1 MRESPGRA
9 VPWLRAPAAPPRRS
23 MNIAPAH
30 SRLPGLGLDAV
41 IDGTQTGPRVRF
53 DISEPSQQGARQRI
67 DRLIGHRCFI
77 PVANGWT
84 LPLRLPDLAPA
95 NFLCVGYIGAAHFET
110 FFEVRVMVIRP
121 GVTQLFDAT
130 LENVVMAGLSVCHHG
145 QTRSQLGVQCC
156 VGPGLE
162 KNPSAPFP

>member
-9 VPWLRAPAAPPRRS
+9 VPWLHAPAAPPRRS
-23 MNIAPAH
+23 MNSAPAY
-30 SRLPGLGLDAV
+30 SCLPSLCLDAV

-53 DISEPSQQGARQRI
+53 DISEPPQQGARERI

-84 LPLRLPDLAPA
+84 PPLRLSGLAPA
-95 NFLCVGYIGAAHFET
+95 NFLCVGHLGAAHLET
-110 FFEVRVMVIRP
+110 FFEVRVLVIRP
-121 GVTQLFDAT
+121 GVPQLFDAT

-145 QTRSQLGVQCC
+145 QT
-156 VGPGLE
+156 
-162 KNPSAPFP
+162 